1 MFNQT
6 WMYGFLHLSIGVSMH
21 VLARALTDICLLFH
35 SCARS
40 TDVAPKT
47 PIVLRVYVSLYVN
60 FGVLH
65 IYVRMYIYIHMYI
78 YVYMYAHIHMY
89 TYVYLYIE
97 HTLT

>member
-1 MFNQT
+1 
-6 WMYGFLHLSIGVSMH
+6 MYGFLHLSIGVSMH
-21 VLARALTDICLLFH
+21 VLARALTDICLLLH

-65 IYVRMYIYIHMYI
+65 IYVRMYIYIYIYIYICMHIYICIHMYI
-78 YVYMYAHIHMY
+78 C
-89 TYVYLYIE
+89 T
-97 HTLT
+97 